1 MILDVESWLWKALKL
16 YSQNFNHQACNP
28 FATVEVAVFD
38 EDAASNKLLI
48 LSGEILLTV
57 GSPPSGKSRSQTQ
70 KSLEIWKI

>member
-1 MILDVESWLWKALKL
+1 MKKL
-16 YSQNFNHQACNP
+16 PFIVFTKLNHQACNP

-70 KSLEIWKI
+70 KSLEIWKIQK

>member
-1 MILDVESWLWKALKL
+1 MSHFPLYIFAV

-28 FATVEVAVFD
+28 LATVEVAVFD

-70 KSLEIWKI
+70 KSLEI

>member
-1 MILDVESWLWKALKL
+1 M
-16 YSQNFNHQACNP
+16 YSQNFSYQACNP

-70 KSLEIWKI
+70 KSLEIWKIKKRNIGSHMQMVY